1 LSAHFAMLVEGPST
15 VPAGR
20 EGAGELLVRGTGA
33 GVAGRVAAGPGLW
46 EDWLADLRRE
56 GLIEELLA
64 DGVIAGAVAGAE
76 HGHRLDRA
84 LTAEV
89 TALCVITGALFP
101 DQGYDMILARVFGMP
116 GLPVKP
122 GTVTPTGPALSK
134 ARERL
139 GEQVMRKVFELDAAR
154 ADITPGPG
162 GTAFGLELTV
172 FDGTTAE
179 VCSDPVL
186 AEEFGVPEGG
196 TKPKI
201 RLVAHLQ
208 AGTRRWKAAAVGGY
222 HDGENTLAD
231 ELEGSL
237 GEGMLN
243 LADRGFFSMDRWMRF
258 SGTGAHL
265 CWRVKNSARSVPFKT
280 IRTLHDGSELV
291 LLRESNAMLSKRR
304 RDAGDPAL
312 PRLPDTA
319 ARLVSFT
326 VLTRTRSG
334 RTKTT
339 AIRVLTTLLDPDL
352 YPAGEL
358 AALYAERWQ
367 VETAFL
373 HLKKTVRGPRRV
385 LRGRSV
391 TLVRQEA
398 WALLLVHNM
407 IAAIAAQAASSAGL
421 DPGALSFTAVLS
433 LVRSHAIADSC
444 CKHCGKRP
452 ASANDPLAPLT
463 TAILARPRD
472 RTDRKRTSGRTP
484 AERRNWR
491 TEEATYT
498 LTIIPSNLPKTDT
511 CPGS

>member
-1 LSAHFAMLVEGPST
+1 
-15 VPAGR
+15 
-20 EGAGELLVRGTGA
+20 
-33 GVAGRVAAGPGLW
+33 
-46 EDWLADLRRE
+46 
-56 GLIEELLA
+56 
-64 DGVIAGAVAGAE
+64 
-76 HGHRLDRA
+76 
-84 LTAEV
+84 
-89 TALCVITGALFP
+89 
-101 DQGYDMILARVFGMP
+101 MP
-116 GLPVKP
+116 GKRARPVW
-122 GTVTPTGPALSK
+122 
-134 ARERL
+134 RE
-139 GEQVMRKVFELDAAR
+139 AAR
-154 ADITPGPG
+154 KR
-162 GTAFGLELTV
+162 
-172 FDGTTAE
+172 
-179 VCSDPVL
+179 PVSVNTWTRDL
-186 AEEFGVPEGG
+186 AGQP
-196 TKPKI
+196 
-201 RLVAHLQ
+201 
-208 AGTRRWKAAAVGGY
+208 
-222 HDGENTLAD
+222 TL
-231 ELEGSL
+231 L
-237 GEGMLN
+237 
-243 LADRGFFSMDRWMRF
+243 SMDRWTRF

-280 IRTLHDGSELV
+280 IRALHDGSELV

-304 RDAGDPAL
+304 RDADGPAL

-319 ARLVSFT
+319 ARLICFT

-352 YPAGEL
+352 YPAREL
-358 AALYAERWQ
+358 AALYARRWQ

-391 TLVRQEA
+391 ALVRQEA

-433 LVRSHAIADSC
+433 LVRSHATADSC

-452 ASANDPLAPLT
+452 ASAHDPLAPLT

-472 RTDRKRTSGRTP
+472 RTGRKRTSGRTP
-484 AERRNWR
+484 AERREWR

-511 CPGS
+511 CPRS